1 MKIFKKFPDQLSKF
15 KYLNHIES
23 PKDLKLLNE
32 NQLIILADEL
42 REFLLH
48 SVSKTGGHFGA
59 GLGAIELTIA
69 MHYVLDMPFDK
80 IVWDT
85 GHQAYPHKI
94 LTGRRDQ
101 MNMMRK
107 KDGLHAFPSITESE
121 YDAMSVGHSSTSISA
136 SLGMNEA
143 SKYLS
148 SKRNIFSVIGDG
160 AMTAGIAFEGMM
172 HTAHLNNNLNII
184 LNDNDMSISKNTGG
198 LSDYLT
204 KVWASKSYK
213 KLKSSGKKVLKNLP
227 GALHISRNIKDGLKS
242 AVMPGNFF
250 EDLGLNYIGPIDGHD
265 ISLLIKTLQRM
276 LEKKEPY
283 LLHIITKKGAGFEPA
298 ENERIKYH
306 AISKI
311 ENTQA
316 KKQKKFQDIFGEW
329 LCYKANVDN
338 KLIGITPAM
347 KEGSGMV
354 NFEEQ
359 YPDRFYD
366 VAIAE
371 QHSVTFGAGL
381 SLGGTKPVV
390 AIYSSFLQRAYDQ
403 FIHDVC
409 LENLDVTFALDRA
422 GVVGEDGPTHSG
434 NFDLSFMR
442 CVPNIVV
449 ATPSDENEMWGL
461 LNTCYAHNGPAAIR
475 YPRGSGIGAAIK
487 DKNDAFNLGKAKKI
501 RNGEKVCILN
511 FGVLMDR
518 VTECAEANNF
528 GLVDMR
534 FVKPLDEQLLLEL
547 SNNYEAFVTLEDHSI
562 VGGAGS
568 AVSEFF
574 AAQMIFKPIL
584 HLGLE
589 DKFPAHGSRNEVL
602 EMNGLDVA
610 TLNKKIIGFANSI

>member
-1 MKIFKKFPDQLSKF
+1 MKIFKEFPDQLPEF
-15 KYLNHIES
+15 KYLNGIES
-23 PKDLKLLNE
+23 PKDLKLLDE
-32 NQLIILADEL
+32 NQLVELAGEL

-59 GLGAIELTIA
+59 GLGTIELTIA
-69 MHYVLDMPFDK
+69 LHYVLDMPFDK

-94 LTGRRDQ
+94 LTGRREK
-101 MNMMRK
+101 MHLMRK
-107 KDGLHAFPSITESE
+107 KDGIHAFPSITESE

-143 SKYLS
+143 NVHLS
-148 SKRNIFSVIGDG
+148 TKRNIFSVIGDG

-172 HTAHLNNNLNII
+172 HAAHLDNNLNIV

-198 LSDYLT
+198 LSDYLA

-227 GALHISRNIKDGLKS
+227 GGLHISRNLKDGLKH
-242 AVMPGNFF
+242 AVMPGNLF
-250 EDLGLNYIGPIDGHD
+250 EDLGLHYIGPIDGHD
-265 ISLLIKTLQRM
+265 IPLLIKTLRRM
-276 LEKKEPY
+276 IEKKEPY

-311 ENTQA
+311 ENTPVV
-316 KKQKKFQDIFGEW
+316 KQPKFQDIFGDW
-329 LCYKANVDN
+329 LCYKASLDS

-354 NFEEQ
+354 DFEKQ

-442 CVPNIVV
+442 CVPNIVI

-461 LNTCYAHNGPAAIR
+461 LNTCYSHNGPAAIR
-475 YPRGSGIGAAIK
+475 YPRGSGIGAVIK
-487 DKNDAFNLGKAKKI
+487 DKNDAFDLGKANKI
-501 RNGEKVCILN
+501 RNGGKICILN

-518 VTECAEANNF
+518 VTDCAEANNF
-528 GLVDMR
+528 GLVNMR

-547 SNNYEAFVTLEDHSI
+547 NNNYEAFITLEDHSI

-574 AAQMIFKPIL
+574 AAHMIFKPIL

-602 EMNGLDVA
+602 EMNGLDVT

>member
-1 MKIFKKFPDQLSKF
+1 MVP
-15 KYLNHIES
+15 
-23 PKDLKLLNE
+23 
-32 NQLIILADEL
+32 
-42 REFLLH
+42 
-48 SVSKTGGHFGA
+48 
-59 GLGAIELTIA
+59 AIELTIA

-461 LNTCYAHNGPAAIR
+461 LNACYKHNGPAAIR
-475 YPRGSGIGAAIK
+475 YPRGAGIGASIK
-487 DKNDAFNLGKAKKI
+487 DKNDAFDLGKANKI
-501 RNGEKVCILN
+501 LNGKKVCILN

-574 AAQMIFKPIL
+574 VAQMIYKPIL

-610 TLNKKIIGFANSI
+610 SLNKKIIGFVNSIYKNPNHLC